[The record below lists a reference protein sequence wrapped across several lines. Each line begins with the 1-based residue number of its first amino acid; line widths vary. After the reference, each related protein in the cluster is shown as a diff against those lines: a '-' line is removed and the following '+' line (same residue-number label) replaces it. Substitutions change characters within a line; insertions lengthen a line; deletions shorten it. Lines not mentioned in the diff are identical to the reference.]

1 MKRRLRRKVR
11 KNKFWLFL
19 LFFVISFMTIGYSLL
34 SVTLEISG
42 VTRIKMNWNIFIS
55 EINVIEDN
63 SLNNSKYELIDKLRA
78 NFNTTLEASE
88 SYVLYE
94 VSVRNQGEMDAILT
108 DIIGLEEANSE
119 DVTFEILDTV
129 LGDRYEGQTTKSF
142 QIKVT
147 PKDTVTEFPI
157 DTNVLNLKLVFEKTE
172 DGYGDITPPNIDPY
186 ILSTK
191 TNSITINSNCSDEES
206 GITSYEYKIN
216 ENEWVNGGNTHEF
229 VGLVTGDYTF
239 QVRCTNGM
247 GLVRESEIFNG
258 STKEM
263 IVPDILVN
271 PPSDEWSEQKNVTI
285 TYDDSQNDF
294 NYQYSLDEGLNW
306 VNATSNIK
314 ELNFEEDGTVI
325 AKINDGINE
334 VSTPLIK
341 ITNIDSSIPTAPTIT
356 GGNSEWSKDDKYI
369 YVVNEATSLSG
380 IKNYQYYLSSSSDEL
395 VDGSWI
401 DLDSGEKGVTLPNS
415 GLYYIFMR
423 SINNVGTAGEISNY
437 EQIMIDKTAPVSN
450 TVIVDEVT
458 SNSITVST
466 NAKDLESGILKYEF
480 SKDNGYSWIESNNNT
495 YTFTNLTTGTYDIK
509 IRVTNTL
516 DLSSVS
522 ETVSVPT
529 TQLLTPTYS
538 VNTTNWATEKVVT
551 ITYPEKQDSYTYE
564 YSLNGGDSWE
574 NANASSISMFGITTD
589 LIVNLLFTE
598 NGTVIAR
605 VSDGVNVKTA
615 SAFTV
620 DKIDNELPTA
630 PVIDGGSEEWT
641 SENVIVEVTKE
652 SLALSGIKNYQ
663 YYISES
669 KDELIGGEWHTLDTN
684 IKQVTFENEG
694 QYYVFMRA
702 VNNLGIEGYVSNSE
716 TVKIDKT
723 MSSASLAITDT
734 TTKSISLEATCIDN
748 ESGIAKYEFS
758 KDDGITWVDNGLN
771 SSYKFTNL
779 KTGTYNFKVK
789 CTNNASLTTISD
801 TVSSKTNSITPPSYS
816 IDTLDWATKKVVTIT
831 YPSRQEDFIY
841 EYSLNEGES
850 WIQVE
855 EPDIIKDVTFVTNG
869 TIIARISDGINTVTA
884 STYTVDKIDS
894 DIPTAPVIDGG
905 SDTWIKGSKT
915 ISVIEDSIS
924 TSGIKYYQYYISS
937 SSDELVDGSW
947 IDLESGIKEVNI
959 FKNGI
964 SYIYMRA
971 VNNVGII
978 GDISNYEVTKIDND
992 IPTTPVI
999 TGGSNDWTATNRVIS
1014 VLNSSTSLS
1023 GIKNYQYYI
1032 SSSPTELI
1040 DGEWVSLE
1048 SGIDNVEITNSG
1060 ISYIYMR
1067 AINSVGSISNYSNYQ
1082 VVKIDNNIPTAPIIT
1097 GGSDT
1102 WSKTSL
1108 TIKVNIP
1115 STSLSG
1121 IKNYQYYISSSPT
1134 ELLDGEWL
1142 SLDAGITEKNIDN
1155 VGVNYI
1161 YFRAINNLDIVGEIS
1176 LPEKTMIDFTAPTDV
1191 DIMTG
1196 DITSKSIQIIAIAND
1211 LESGITKYEFSKDK
1225 GTNWVN
1231 NGTSNVYTFTNLVKD
1246 NYNMLVRVTNGSGLT
1261 TTSKVVV
1268 ASPKAIDTPT
1278 YSINTTDWATEKIVT
1293 INYPSREEDYIYDYS
1308 LDGGS
1313 SWIVVEEPLISKQI
1327 VFNQNGTVIARVSDG
1342 INIVTASAFT
1352 VDKIDNDIPTAPII
1366 TGGSEEWKNET
1377 ITISVTSDS
1386 EAESGIKNY
1395 EYYISS
1401 SATDQVDGEWVSLAD
1416 NIKEVELNKEGSY
1429 YIYFRAISNVGITGE
1444 VSLPEIVKID
1454 VQKPTFTLSKQEN
1467 LVWKK
1472 SDSVTVTLRDNLSGL
1487 GDNIDISYGLSTSNV
1502 DEPTNYS
1509 KANLNYNVGDKTS
1522 SFTINM
1528 SNLTGKYYLWI
1539 KLNNYSDKAGNINKE
1554 TIISNGL
1561 FYLDSTIPTIE
1572 LLEEASANTNEKNV
1586 KLTVTDGE
1594 ALDYIKFPDG
1604 TTKSITGNTSY
1615 VMNYI
1620 VTADGEQ
1627 VFEVYDVA
1635 GNKNSITY
1643 TPIYNGP
1650 AQLSSLN
1657 VDSPAT
1663 GTYKVGQEIIFTASY
1678 NSEIFANSSQQPI
1691 DVNSAPKLNIK
1702 FGNGENREAIFVSVN
1717 GSYITYSYTIQE
1729 GDNGLL
1735 NLVKYNGVV
1744 YNSSGYK
1751 TTIIGETLGGNT
1763 ITADTRGP
1771 QVSDITVI
1779 TSSGTYGPGD
1789 LIEFQ
1794 VVFDENVYADAS
1806 GLTLVASNAPSLN
1819 IQFSDNKVRQA
1830 RLINVSNNILTY
1842 QYGITQEDL
1851 GTLKFVSYIGNI
1863 YDAIGNE
1870 ANLDVT
1876 SISDFGS
1883 NITSSIPAIENAN
1896 VDSIV
1901 SDYGKTII
1909 GDTFSYQNP
1918 VIPVGFKPVETTTAS
1933 WTVAGGTNYPSGW
1946 NNGLVIQDENGN
1958 QFVWIPVDGNNIIYS
1973 VNYSL
1978 PSDYSPSTENTY
1990 DLDVPIGVISQE
2002 NQIEKYGGY
2011 YIARFEAGDPT
2022 ASSKRNSN
2030 SPTTAIPVSKQG
2042 MWPYSYI
2049 KMTNINDVAQSI
2061 SKTNYYVSGLTSGT
2075 QWDTM
2080 CSWLEKAGFNVT
2092 SNSQSWGNY
2101 HKNLF
2106 SYSMKTTGSSDTYRA
2121 NNLYD
2126 VAGNVWEL
2134 TAERTTH
2141 SGLEYIKRGGTYYW
2155 NIAGRYPAGFRMYIN
2170 PNGNLVEDLVFRW
2183 VIYIY

>member
-1 MKRRLRRKVR
+1 MKRRFRRKIR
-11 KNKFWLFL
+11 KNRFWLSL
-19 LFFVISFMTIGYSLL
+19 LFFVISVMTIGYSLL

-55 EINVIEDN
+55 EINVNKDN
-63 SLNNSKYELIDKLRA
+63 SLYNSKYELIDKLRA
-78 NFNTTLEASE
+78 NFNTTLETSE
-88 SYVLYE
+88 SYILYE

-119 DVTFEILDTV
+119 NVTFEILDTV
-129 LGDRYEGQTTKSF
+129 IGDKYEGQTTKTF
-142 QIKVT
+142 QIKVS
-147 PKDTVTEFPI
+147 PKETVSEFPI
-157 DTNVLNLKLVFEKTE
+157 DTNILNLELVFEKTE
-172 DGYGDITPPNIDPY
+172 DGYGDITPPTIESY

-191 TNSITINSNCSDEES
+191 TNSITINSNCTDEES
-206 GITSYEYKIN
+206 GIASYQYKIN
-216 ENEWVNGGNTHEF
+216 DNEWINGGNTHEF
-229 VGLVTGDYTF
+229 TSLVTGTYTF

-247 GLVRESEIFNG
+247 GLVRESEVFTG
-258 STKEM
+258 STKEL
-263 IVPDILVN
+263 IVPNIEVN
-271 PPSDEWSEQKNVTI
+271 PPSDEWSAHKNVII
-285 TYDDSQNDF
+285 TYDDSQDDF
-294 NYQYSLDEGLNW
+294 VYQYSLDKGQNW
-306 VNATSNIK
+306 IDVDSNIM

-334 VSTPLIK
+334 VSTTLTEIN
-341 ITNIDSSIPTAPTIT
+341 NIDSSIPTAPTIT

-369 YVVNEATSLSG
+369 YVVSEATSLSG
-380 IKNYQYYLSSSSDEL
+380 IKNYQYYISSSSDEL

-401 DLDSGEKGVTLPNS
+401 DLNSSEKGVTLSNS
-415 GLYYIFMR
+415 GKYYIFMCAV
-423 SINNVGTAGEISNY
+423 NNVGTLGEISNY

-466 NAKDLESGILKYEF
+466 NAKDLESGIQKYEF
-480 SKDNGYSWIESNNNT
+480 SKDNGSTWIESSDNT

-516 DLSSVS
+516 GDASVS
-522 ETVSVPT
+522 ETSSVPT
-529 TQLLTPTYS
+529 IELITPTYS
-538 VNTTNWATEKVVT
+538 ISTTDWATEKTVT
-551 ITYPEKQDSYTYE
+551 ITYPEKQEDYIYE
-564 YSLNGGDSWE
+564 YSLNGGESWE
-574 NANASSISMFGITTD
+574 NANVSSVSLFGTTTD

-620 DKIDNELPTA
+620 DKIDNEKPTA
-630 PVIDGGSEEWT
+630 PVITGGSEDWKKEDVIIEIE
-641 SENVIVEVTKE
+641 SESIAT
-652 SLALSGIKNYQ
+652 SGIKYYQ
-663 YYISES
+663 YYISDS
-669 KDELIGGEWHTLDTN
+669 KDELIGGEWHNLEPNVEQISIGT
-684 IKQVTFENEG
+684 EG

-702 VNNLGIEGYVSNSE
+702 VNNLGIEGYISNSE

-723 MSSASLAITDT
+723 MSSATLAITNT
-734 TTKSISLEATCIDN
+734 TTKSISLKATCIDN

-758 KDDGITWVDNGLN
+758 KDNGKTWVDNGLN

-779 KTGTYNFKVK
+779 KTGSYDFKVK
-789 CTNNASLTTISD
+789 CTNNASLVAISD
-801 TVSSKTNSITPPSYS
+801 SVSSETNIITPPSYS

-831 YPSRQEDFIY
+831 YPPRQEDFTY
-841 EYSLNEGES
+841 EYSIDNGYS
-850 WIQVE
+850 WLQVE
-855 EPDIIKDVTFVTNG
+855 EPDTTKEVTFVKNG
-869 TIIARISDGINTVTA
+869 TIIARVSDGVNTVTA

-905 SDTWIKGSKT
+905 SDTWIKGSNT

-924 TSGIKYYQYYISS
+924 NSSIKNYQYYISS
-937 SSDELVDGSW
+937 SNEELVNGSW
-947 IDLESGIKEVNI
+947 IDLKPGVKEVSISNT
-959 FKNGI
+959 GI

-971 VNNVGII
+971 VNNVGTI
-978 GDISNYEVTKIDND
+978 GDISNYEVVKIDNGL
-992 IPTTPVI
+992 PTVPVI
-999 TGGSNDWTATNRVIS
+999 TGGSNEWTATNRVIS
-1014 VLNSSTSLS
+1014 VLNSSTSVS

-1040 DGEWVSLE
+1040 DGEWISLE
-1048 SGIDNVEITNSG
+1048 PGIDNVEITNNG

-1067 AINSVGSISNYSNYQ
+1067 AINNVGSISNYSSYQ
-1082 VVKIDNNIPTAPIIT
+1082 IVKIDNEIPTAPIII
-1097 GGSDT
+1097 GGSDE

-1108 TIKVNIP
+1108 TIKVSTP

-1121 IKNYQYYISSSPT
+1121 IKNYEYYISSSSE
-1134 ELLDGEWL
+1134 ELVDGQWL
-1142 SLDAGITEKNIDN
+1142 SLDAGVIEKNIDK
-1155 VGVNYI
+1155 VGINYI
-1161 YFRAINNLDIVGEIS
+1161 YFRAVNNLDIVGEVS
-1176 LPEKTMIDFTAPTDV
+1176 LPEKTMIDFTAPTNV
-1191 DIMTG
+1191 DLMTG
-1196 DITSKSIQIIAIAND
+1196 DITSKSIQIIATAND
-1211 LESGITKYEFSKDK
+1211 LESGITKYEFSKDN
-1225 GTNWVN
+1225 GNSWVD
-1231 NGTSNVYTFTNLVKD
+1231 NGVNNVYTFTDLVKD

-1261 TTSKVVV
+1261 TMSKVIVV
-1268 ASPKAIDTPT
+1268 SPKSIDIPT
-1278 YSINTTDWATEKIVT
+1278 YNINTIDWATEKIVT
-1293 INYPSREEDYIYDYS
+1293 INYPSREEDFIYDYS

-1313 SWIVVEEPLISKQI
+1313 SWVIVEDPLISKQV

-1342 INIVTASAFT
+1342 INVVTASAFT

-1366 TGGSEEWKNET
+1366 TGGSEDWKHET
-1377 ITISVTSDS
+1377 INITVTSDS

-1401 SATDQVDGEWVSLAD
+1401 SETDQIDGEWISLAD
-1416 NIKEVELNKEGSY
+1416 NIKEVELNKEGIY
-1429 YIYFRAISNVGITGE
+1429 YIYFRAISNVGIIGE
-1444 VSLPEIVKID
+1444 ISLPEIVKID
-1454 VQKPTFTLSKQEN
+1454 LQKPTIILSKQEN

-1487 GDNIDISYGLSTSNV
+1487 GNNIDISYGLSTSNV
-1502 DEPTNYS
+1502 DEPENYS
-1509 KANLNYNVGDKTS
+1509 KANLSYNVGDKNS
-1522 SFTINM
+1522 SFIINM

-1539 KLNNYSDKAGNINKE
+1539 KLNNYSDKAGNINNE

-1691 DVNSAPKLNIK
+1691 DANSAPKLNIK
-1702 FGNGENREAIFVSVN
+1702 FGNGENRESIFVSVN

-1744 YNSSGYK
+1744 YNPSGYK
-1751 TTIIGETLGGNT
+1751 TTIISATLGGNV

-1771 QVSDITVI
+1771 QVSNIAVT

-1794 VVFDENVYADAS
+1794 VVFDENVYANSS
-1806 GLTLVASNAPSLN
+1806 GLALVASNAPSLN
-1819 IQFSDNKVRQA
+1819 IRFSDNKVRQA
-1830 RLINVSNNILTY
+1830 RLISVSNNILIY

-1851 GTLKFVSYIGNI
+1851 GNLTFVSFVGKA
-1863 YDAIGNE
+1863 YDYIGNE

-1946 NNGLVIQDENGN
+1946 NNGLVIQDEIGN

-1973 VNYSL
+1973 VNYSF

-2022 ASSKRNSN
+2022 ASSKRKSN

-2092 SNSQSWGNY
+2092 SDSQSWGNY

-2170 PNGNLVEDLVFRW
+2170 PNGNMVEDLVFRW